1 MAQVKLFL
9 SSVSAEFGSY
19 RERLRH
25 GLTRPN
31 LELKVQEDFIVSG
44 NETLSMLDDYIKG
57 CDGVIHLVGD
67 MTGSPAEAPLAN
79 GDQKALSRSGDTP
92 ALG

>member
-31 LELKVQEDFIVSG
+31 LELKV
-44 NETLSMLDDYIKG
+44 
-57 CDGVIHLVGD
+57 
-67 MTGSPAEAPLAN
+67 
-79 GDQKALSRSGDTP
+79 
-92 ALG
+92 